1 MNAAQ
6 LTNTLKRAISFEY
19 SGAAF
24 EAEQLYR
31 QLVTRRPPL
40 DMAHFMYAQFLL
52 RQGRYSDAWPHFMLR
67 LRDEVYQSKPLAQLD
82 ATCWH
87 ELDQDGISE
96 KTLLIGCDQ
105 GIGDALMCARYVPQT
120 ARRFK
125 NVVFMVFKGF
135 RDLFVSLEDQSN
147 VQVIEFEQKLPAFDL
162 YIDVFSLPAIF
173 ETTPETIPSGKWM
186 APDHERANQWSRELD
201 ANRLNVGITWQG
213 NSQHSRDEERSA
225 PLDEFLPLLE
235 CDVNWIS
242 LQVGEGLDQIARLP
256 EGIELKSYEKL
267 TGQIDQDHGK
277 MLESAALIKN
287 LDLVISVDTAVA
299 HLAGSMGTPCWVV
312 LPKVPCW
319 RWMEDGAQSDWYETT
334 RLFRCEVRY
343 DWSVPISQMHARL
356 SEIIEGKGAHAL
368 P

>member
-1 MNAAQ
+1 MNVAQ

-31 QLVTRRPPL
+31 QLVRRRPPL

-52 RQGRYSDAWPHFMLR
+52 RQGRYSEAWPHFMRR
-67 LRDEVYQSKPLAQLD
+67 LQDEVYQTKPLAQLN
-82 ATCWH
+82 AACWQ

-105 GIGDALMCARYVPQT
+105 GIGDALMCARYVPET

-125 NVVFMVFKGF
+125 AVVFMVFKGF
-135 RDLFVSLEDQSN
+135 RELFISLEEQPN

-173 ETTPETIPSGKWM
+173 ETTPENIPFGQWM
-186 APDHERANQWSRELD
+186 TPDPDRVRQWSQEMD
-201 ANRLNVGITWQG
+201 GNRLNIGVTWQG

-242 LQVGEGLDQIARLP
+242 LQVGDGLDQIARLP
-256 EGIELKSYEKL
+256 EGIALKSYDKL

-299 HLAGSMGTPCWVV
+299 HLAGSMGTPCWVL

-319 RWMEDGAQSDWYETT
+319 RWMEAGDQSDWYETT
-334 RLFRCEVRY
+334 RLFRCVDRY
-343 DWSVPISQMHARL
+343 DRSVPISQMVMRL
-356 SEIIEGKGAHAL
+356 SEIIENNGTKSL
-368 P
+368 S